1 MNTPKDMKLIMESWR
16 KFLVLEDPSYDD
28 QMGAIEDQL
37 SRGSEKL
44 KRVQY
49 VAKYRRT
56 SPNYQKVRGKA
67 TLGGKKLSKI
77 EVKYIEN
84 GGMTPLKTKLARFLI
99 DNGYEENRD
108 SAESRTEEWEKQRV
122 KAYIHAMA
130 ALGYCWLLRSPDD
143 KEVDDAKDYFKL
155 GLDIIQARMKKSKLN
170 KKYPPIIMRTLR
182 NSISR
187 KRPLKGSVAKIE
199 KALGFQ

>member
-1 MNTPKDMKLIMESWR
+1 MKLIMESWR

-56 SPNYQKVRGKA
+56 SPNYKNVRGKA
-67 TLGGKKLSKI
+67 TLGGKKLSTI
-77 EVKYIEN
+77 EVEYIEN
-84 GGMTPLKTKLARFLI
+84 GGGTPLKEKAGQFMV
-99 DNGYEENRD
+99 DHDVEGWAQGGK
-108 SAESRTEEWEKQRV
+108 SQTEEWKKQRFMTMRTAIFV
-122 KAYIHAMA
+122 
-130 ALGYCWLLRSPDD
+130 LGYCWVLRSPDD
-143 KEVDDAKDYFKL
+143 KELKDAKGQIKL